1 MNLEELKKKMDEEHY
16 IYDDTLSTVLY
27 VALQLG
33 RPLLIEG
40 AAGVGKTEV
49 AKVMAA
55 ALDRELVRLQC
66 YEGLDES
73 KALYEWNYQ
82 KQLLSIQVNMNAQDR
97 EALTRSLFSD
107 EYLLERPLL
116 KSIRSEKP
124 VVLLIDE
131 IDKADEEFE
140 AFLLELLS
148 EMQVTIPE
156 VGTIRANSV
165 PFVVLTSNRARP
177 LSEALRRRCAYLY
190 IEYPDMEKEL
200 AILRAKLPHV
210 DDRLCAQVAL
220 AVQKLRSNEVI
231 LKKPS
236 IAETLDWAAALDAL
250 GIRELTPDALRKTAG
265 FVLKNNEDMA
275 ALARQ
280 TADKLDAMGI
290 KFKVVNVVDLVKL
303 QSAKENNE
311 ALSDEEFAELFTEDK
326 PVLFAYHSY
335 ARDVRGLIYD
345 RPNHDNFNVHG
356 YEEQGSTTTPYD
368 MVRVNNID
376 RYELQA
382 EALRMIDAD
391 KYADKI
397 NELEAFRQEAFQFA
411 VDNGYDH
418 PDYTDWV
425 YSGVN
430 TNKQG
435 AVSATAATA
444 GDNE

>member
-1 MNLEELKKKMDEEHY
+1 MELEQLKRKMDEAHY
-16 IYDDTLSTVLY
+16 IYDETMATVLY

-49 AKVMAA
+49 AKVMAG
-55 ALDRELVRLQC
+55 ALDRDLVRLQC

-82 KQLLSIQVNMNAQDR
+82 KQLLSIQVNQAEANK
-97 EALTRSLFSD
+97 EALTKSLFSD

-116 KSIRSEKP
+116 QSIRSEKE

-156 VGTIRANSV
+156 VGTLKAKTV
-165 PFVVLTSNRARP
+165 PFVVLTSNRTRP

-220 AVQKLRSNEVI
+220 AVQKLRSNEAI

-250 GIRELTPDALRKTAG
+250 GIRELTPDALRQTAG
-265 FVLKNNEDMA
+265 FVLKNNEDIA
-275 ALARQ
+275 AMDTQPKA
-280 TADKLDAMGI
+280 
-290 KFKVVNVVDLVKL
+290 
-303 QSAKENNE
+303 
-311 ALSDEEFAELFTEDK
+311 
-326 PVLFAYHSY
+326 
-335 ARDVRGLIYD
+335 
-345 RPNHDNFNVHG
+345 HDCGCGCHHHG
-356 YEEQGSTTTPYD
+356 
-368 MVRVNNID
+368 
-376 RYELQA
+376 
-382 EALRMIDAD
+382 
-391 KYADKI
+391 
-397 NELEAFRQEAFQFA
+397 
-411 VDNGYDH
+411 
-418 PDYTDWV
+418 
-425 YSGVN
+425 
-430 TNKQG
+430 
-435 AVSATAATA
+435 
-444 GDNE
+444 

>member
-1 MNLEELKKKMDEEHY
+1 MTLQELKQKMDEANY
-16 IYDDTLSTVLY
+16 IYDDTLATVLF

-40 AAGVGKTEV
+40 AAGVGKTEI
-49 AKVMAA
+49 AKVMAS

-82 KQLLSIQVNMNAQDR
+82 KQLLSIQVNMGTADR
-97 EALTRSLFSD
+97 DALTKSLFSD

-116 KSIRSEKP
+116 KSIRAEKP

-148 EMQVTIPE
+148 DMQVSIPE
-156 VGTIRANSV
+156 VGTLKAKTV

-220 AVQKLRSNEVI
+220 AVQKLRSAESV

-236 IAETLDWAAALDAL
+236 IAETLDWASALDAL
-250 GIRELTPDALRKTAG
+250 GIRELTPDALRQTAG
-265 FVLKNNEDMA
+265 FVLKNNDDFA
-275 ALARQ
+275 AL
-280 TADKLDAMGI
+280 
-290 KFKVVNVVDLVKL
+290 
-303 QSAKENNE
+303 
-311 ALSDEEFAELFTEDK
+311 ELPEQEHHCHCGGCGD
-326 PVLFAYHSY
+326 H
-335 ARDVRGLIYD
+335 
-345 RPNHDNFNVHG
+345 HG
-356 YEEQGSTTTPYD
+356 
-368 MVRVNNID
+368 
-376 RYELQA
+376 
-382 EALRMIDAD
+382 
-391 KYADKI
+391 
-397 NELEAFRQEAFQFA
+397 
-411 VDNGYDH
+411 
-418 PDYTDWV
+418 
-425 YSGVN
+425 
-430 TNKQG
+430 
-435 AVSATAATA
+435 
-444 GDNE
+444 

>member
-1 MNLEELKKKMDEEHY
+1 MTYEELKAKMDESHY
-16 IYDDTLSTVLY
+16 IYDETLATVLF

-97 EALTRSLFSD
+97 DSLTKSLFSD

-116 KSIRSEKP
+116 QSIRSEKP

-156 VGTIRANSV
+156 IGTVKAKSI

-190 IEYPDMEKEL
+190 IEYPDMNKEL

-210 DDRLCAQVAL
+210 DDRLCAQVTL
-220 AVQKLRSNEVI
+220 AVQKLRSNEMI

-250 GIRELTPDALRKTAG
+250 GIRELTPDALRQTAG
-265 FVLKNNEDMA
+265 FVLKNNED
-275 ALARQ
+275 Q
-280 TADKLDAMGI
+280 DAM
-290 KFKVVNVVDLVKL
+290 D
-303 QSAKENNE
+303 
-311 ALSDEEFAELFTEDK
+311 
-326 PVLFAYHSY
+326 
-335 ARDVRGLIYD
+335 
-345 RPNHDNFNVHG
+345 
-356 YEEQGSTTTPYD
+356 
-368 MVRVNNID
+368 
-376 RYELQA
+376 
-382 EALRMIDAD
+382 
-391 KYADKI
+391 
-397 NELEAFRQEAFQFA
+397 LEADPEPGHTCTCGGSCGGHHH
-411 VDNGYDH
+411 D
-418 PDYTDWV
+418 
-425 YSGVN
+425 
-430 TNKQG
+430 
-435 AVSATAATA
+435 
-444 GDNE
+444 

>member
-1 MNLEELKKKMDEEHY
+1 MIVELKTLKQKMDEANY
-16 IYDDTLSTVLY
+16 IYDDTLATVLA

-40 AAGVGKTEV
+40 AAGVGKTEI
-49 AKVMAA
+49 AKVMAS
-55 ALDRELVRLQC
+55 ALDRDLVRLQC

-82 KQLLSIQVNMNAQDR
+82 KQLLSIQVNQHNADK

-116 KSIRSEKP
+116 QSIRSEKP

-156 VGTIRANSV
+156 VGTIKAKTI

-190 IEYPDMEKEL
+190 IQYPDMEKEL

-210 DDRLCAQVAL
+210 DDRLCAQVAV
-220 AVQKLRSNEVI
+220 AVQKLRASEAI

-250 GIRELTPDALRKTAG
+250 GIRELTPDALRQTAG
-265 FVLKNNEDMA
+265 FVLKNSED
-275 ALARQ
+275 LAV
-280 TADKLDAMGI
+280 L
-290 KFKVVNVVDLVKL
+290 
-303 QSAKENNE
+303 
-311 ALSDEEFAELFTEDK
+311 EEEHICGGDCGACEG
-326 PVLFAYHSY
+326 H
-335 ARDVRGLIYD
+335 
-345 RPNHDNFNVHG
+345 HHG
-356 YEEQGSTTTPYD
+356 
-368 MVRVNNID
+368 
-376 RYELQA
+376 
-382 EALRMIDAD
+382 
-391 KYADKI
+391 
-397 NELEAFRQEAFQFA
+397 
-411 VDNGYDH
+411 
-418 PDYTDWV
+418 
-425 YSGVN
+425 
-430 TNKQG
+430 
-435 AVSATAATA
+435 
-444 GDNE
+444 

>member
-1 MNLEELKKKMDEEHY
+1 MDLKLLKEKMDEARY
-16 IYDDTLSTVLY
+16 IYDETLATVLY
-27 VALQLG
+27 VALRLG

-55 ALDRELVRLQC
+55 ALDRELVRMQC

-82 KQLLSIQVNMNAQDR
+82 KQLLSIQVNMNETDKDT
-97 EALTRSLFSD
+97 LTRSLFSD

-148 EMQVTIPE
+148 EMQVSIPE
-156 VGTIRANSV
+156 VGTIKAKSI

-220 AVQKLRSNEVI
+220 AVQKLRATDTI

-250 GIRELTPDALRKTAG
+250 GIRELTPDALRQTAG
-265 FVLKNNEDMA
+265 FVLKNNEDIA
-275 ALARQ
+275 AM
-280 TADKLDAMGI
+280 DLDGEE
-290 KFKVVNVVDLVKL
+290 
-303 QSAKENNE
+303 KEHHCHCGG
-311 ALSDEEFAELFTEDK
+311 SCGG
-326 PVLFAYHSY
+326 H
-335 ARDVRGLIYD
+335 
-345 RPNHDNFNVHG
+345 HHG
-356 YEEQGSTTTPYD
+356 
-368 MVRVNNID
+368 
-376 RYELQA
+376 
-382 EALRMIDAD
+382 
-391 KYADKI
+391 
-397 NELEAFRQEAFQFA
+397 
-411 VDNGYDH
+411 
-418 PDYTDWV
+418 
-425 YSGVN
+425 
-430 TNKQG
+430 
-435 AVSATAATA
+435 
-444 GDNE
+444 

>member
-1 MNLEELKKKMDEEHY
+1 MLFKSLCNNITEIKITLIYIMDKKDFSIIIDWNINEVTAMNLELLKQKMDENNY
-16 IYDDTLSTVLY
+16 VYDDTLATVLA
-27 VALQLG
+27 VALQLE

-40 AAGVGKTEV
+40 AAGVGKTEI
-49 AKVMAA
+49 AKVMAS
-55 ALDRELVRLQC
+55 ALDRDLVRLQC

-82 KQLLSIQVNMNAQDR
+82 KQLLAIQVNMGNKSND
-97 EALTRSLFSD
+97 ELTRDLFSD

-156 VGTIRANSV
+156 VGTIRAKSV

-190 IEYPDMEKEL
+190 IQYPDMEKEL

-220 AVQKLRSNEVI
+220 SVQKLRSSEAI

-250 GIRELTPDALRKTAG
+250 GIRELTPDALRQTAG
-265 FVLKNNEDMA
+265 FILKNSEDIA
-275 ALARQ
+275 VLEQ
-280 TADKLDAMGI
+280 TQI
-290 KFKVVNVVDLVKL
+290 
-303 QSAKENNE
+303 
-311 ALSDEEFAELFTEDK
+311 
-326 PVLFAYHSY
+326 
-335 ARDVRGLIYD
+335 
-345 RPNHDNFNVHG
+345 HDHHHHHCG
-356 YEEQGSTTTPYD
+356 GHCHD
-368 MVRVNNID
+368 
-376 RYELQA
+376 
-382 EALRMIDAD
+382 
-391 KYADKI
+391 
-397 NELEAFRQEAFQFA
+397 
-411 VDNGYDH
+411 
-418 PDYTDWV
+418 
-425 YSGVN
+425 
-430 TNKQG
+430 
-435 AVSATAATA
+435 
-444 GDNE
+444 

>member
-1 MNLEELKKKMDEEHY
+1 MDLEQLKKKMDEARY
-16 IYDDTLSTVLY
+16 IYDDTLATVLY
-27 VALQLG
+27 VALRLG

-55 ALDRELVRLQC
+55 ALDRELVRMQC

-82 KQLLSIQVNMNAQDR
+82 KQLLAIQVNR
-97 EALTRSLFSD
+97 EEADKDALTKSLFSD

-116 KSIRSEKP
+116 KSIRSERE

-148 EMQVTIPE
+148 DMQVSIPE
-156 VGTIRANSV
+156 VGTVKAKSI

-220 AVQKLRSNEVI
+220 AVQKLRANDSI

-250 GIRELTPDALRKTAG
+250 GIRELTPDALRQTAG
-265 FVLKNNEDMA
+265 FVLKNNEDIA
-275 ALARQ
+275 AM
-280 TADKLDAMGI
+280 DLDG
-290 KFKVVNVVDLVKL
+290 
-303 QSAKENNE
+303 EEE
-311 ALSDEEFAELFTEDK
+311 A
-326 PVLFAYHSY
+326 HHCHCQ
-335 ARDVRGLIYD
+335 GGCGGHH
-345 RPNHDNFNVHG
+345 HDG
-356 YEEQGSTTTPYD
+356 T
-368 MVRVNNID
+368 
-376 RYELQA
+376 
-382 EALRMIDAD
+382 
-391 KYADKI
+391 
-397 NELEAFRQEAFQFA
+397 
-411 VDNGYDH
+411 
-418 PDYTDWV
+418 
-425 YSGVN
+425 
-430 TNKQG
+430 
-435 AVSATAATA
+435 
-444 GDNE
+444 

>member
-1 MNLEELKKKMDEEHY
+1 MELNVLKQKMDEARY
-16 IYDDTLSTVLY
+16 IYDDTLATVLY

-49 AKVMAA
+49 AKVMAS
-55 ALDRELVRLQC
+55 ALGRDLVRLQC

-82 KQLLSIQVNMNAQDR
+82 KQLLSIQVNMGQKDSD
-97 EALTRSLFSD
+97 ELTKSLFSD

-116 KSIRSEKP
+116 QSIRSEKP

-156 VGTIRANSV
+156 VGTVKAKSV

-190 IEYPDMEKEL
+190 IQYPDMEKEL

-220 AVQKLRSNEVI
+220 AVQKLRSSEAI

-250 GIRELTPDALRKTAG
+250 GIRELTPDALRQTAG
-265 FVLKNNEDMA
+265 FILKNSED
-275 ALARQ
+275 
-280 TADKLDAMGI
+280 
-290 KFKVVNVVDLVKL
+290 
-303 QSAKENNE
+303 
-311 ALSDEEFAELFTEDK
+311 
-326 PVLFAYHSY
+326 
-335 ARDVRGLIYD
+335 
-345 RPNHDNFNVHG
+345 
-356 YEEQGSTTTPYD
+356 
-368 MVRVNNID
+368 
-376 RYELQA
+376 
-382 EALRMIDAD
+382 
-391 KYADKI
+391 
-397 NELEAFRQEAFQFA
+397 FA
-411 VDNGYDH
+411 VLEETQEETHHDCHCGGSCGGH
-418 PDYTDWV
+418 HH
-425 YSGVN
+425 G
-430 TNKQG
+430 
-435 AVSATAATA
+435 
-444 GDNE
+444 